1 MKRTRRTGLS
11 AVFLFFLVLNVL
23 LGGTAVEAAKTSSAK
38 EKPLPWM
45 EYVVCAGED
54 AESIATRHHLKSQYL
69 LWANDL
75 APQAPLSK
83 GMVLLVPRSSSELPA
98 TLMEVRARKAKA
110 RRSQEIKA
118 AGKPSEKPTEKPSG
132 KPSGVA
138 KGTPERSEPSRLPD
152 AAQTKGTMKS
162 SELDSLLAA
171 MTPEQRKLFGP
182 KVPSKSTEDENAVVV
197 DGGRRASR
205 AGFIWPVVGRVSSG
219 FGMRGGGKTKS
230 GRVRRGQFHNGID
243 IPMPKGSPIL
253 AAKSGVVV
261 EAGAA
266 WGYGQRVVVDHGNGV
281 RTLYA
286 HCSKLLVKKGQRV
299 VQGQRLATVGRTGRA
314 TCNHLHFVVY
324 VKGKARNPV
333 EYLPRHP

>member
-1 MKRTRRTGLS
+1 MKRTRRAGFP
-11 AVFLFFLVLNVL
+11 AVFLWFLVLNVL
-23 LGGTAVEAAKTSSAK
+23 LGSTAMGAEQTPQAKK
-38 EKPLPWM
+38 KPLPWM

-75 APQAPLSK
+75 SPQAPLSE

-98 TLMEVRARKAKA
+98 TLMEVRARKAQI
-110 RRSQEIKA
+110 RRSQEIKVV
-118 AGKPSEKPTEKPSG
+118 GKPSASAKDASELRKPSPVS
-132 KPSGVA
+132 PS
-138 KGTPERSEPSRLPD
+138 
-152 AAQTKGTMKS
+152 AQEKNDDVS
-162 SELDSLLAA
+162 APELDELLAA

-182 KVPSKSTEDENAVVV
+182 KLPTKPSDDKDAVVE
-197 DGGRRASR
+197 GGRRASR

-243 IPMPKGSPIL
+243 IPMPKGTPIL

-266 WGYGQRVVVDHGNGV
+266 RGYGQRIVVDHGNGIK
-281 RTLYA
+281 TLYA
-286 HCSKLLVKKGQRV
+286 HCSKILVKKGQRV

-324 VKGKARNPV
+324 VKGKARNPA